1 MSPEKQPYP
10 IAMVASLL
18 KVSRS
23 VCLKLIREG
32 SLQAQR
38 TPMGLRVDRMAL
50 EGWIDAQIRLAE
62 HEGRSLANEGQK
74 K

>member
-1 MSPEKQPYP
+1 MEPDKQPYP
-10 IAMVASLL
+10 VAMVASLL

-23 VCLKLIREG
+23 VCLRLIRDG
-32 SLQAQR
+32 SLQAHR
-38 TPMGLRVDRMAL
+38 TPLGLRVDRLAL

-62 HEGRSLANEGQK
+62 HEGRGLANEGQK